1 VFVSLGFNPMK
12 WQEKLFIS
20 WVGLRGSVPI
30 ILATLPLTVNLYQG
44 KAIFNVVFFIVLISI
59 FLQGLT
65 LIPVAK
71 YLKLA
76 EIDEVSAG

>member
-1 VFVSLGFNPMK
+1 MK

-76 EIDEVSAG
+76 EID

>member
-1 VFVSLGFNPMK
+1 MK

-30 ILATLPLTVNLYQG
+30 ILATLPLTVNFPHS
-44 KAIFNVVFFIVLISI
+44 KDIFNVVFFIVLVSI

-71 YLKLA
+71 YLKLSA
-76 EIDEVSAG
+76 IDEVNSG